1 MVSVS
6 VLPHYSWGGMLALSF
21 IDRIVDNIYKSV
33 KKNGYM
39 SIKKMVNNFYAHIWY

>member
-1 MVSVS
+1 
-6 VLPHYSWGGMLALSF
+6 MLALSF

-39 SIKKMVNNFYAHIWY
+39 SIKKWSIIFTLIYDISITNI